1 MVRGKRKKSKARARY
16 LRAIKEAGNYG
27 LCFRGFKPTKNLRW
41 LHLSVRNSK

>member
-1 MVRGKRKKSKARARY
+1 MITGKEKKSKAPARY